1 MLRGGDIA
9 FALSFQMHPG
19 LSVRRGGTLGTA
31 PRVDETVVAGSRKK
45 LTACKIYLAP
55 NKNWAESRLIY
66 KLLI

>member
-1 MLRGGDIA
+1 MR
-9 FALSFQMHPG
+9 PG

-31 PRVDETVVAGSRKK
+31 LRVDETVVAGSRKK